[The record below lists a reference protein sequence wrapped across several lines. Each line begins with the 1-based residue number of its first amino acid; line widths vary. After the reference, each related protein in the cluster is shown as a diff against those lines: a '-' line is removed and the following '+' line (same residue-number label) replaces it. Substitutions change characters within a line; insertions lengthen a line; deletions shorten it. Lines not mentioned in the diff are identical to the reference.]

1 MGRGPTVRIELTT
14 EEEQTLTMWSK
25 AGTTEQRLA
34 QRARVIL
41 ASAQG
46 LDLPEVVHQSGLSR
60 QNCSKWRARFLA
72 ERLPGLQDRPRA
84 GRSLTISPE
93 LRLKVTALACTKPQ
107 DGSNAWTLRKLERA
121 LGVSNSS
128 VYRILN
134 EGQLKPHK
142 VEYWCSRS
150 RDPEF
155 EAKQAAILGLYLD
168 PPDNALVLSVDEKTS
183 IQALDRTQPMLPL
196 EPGRPRRQT
205 ATDTRHGTTCLLAAL
220 AVNQGEVAG
229 RCVDRNTHQEFLGFL
244 KYLYRKYPGK
254 HLYIIMD
261 NLATHKHQ
269 EFTAWAAKRRRLTI
283 HFTPTYAS
291 WLNQVEIWFNIFSRD
306 VSRGGIWHSKKELVD
321 QILYYL
327 KKYTE
332 ERAHPFKWTYTGKPL
347 AA

>member
-46 LDLPEVVHQSGLSR
+46 QDLREVVHQSGLSR
-60 QNCSKWRARFLA
+60 QNCSKWRARFVA

-142 VEYWCSRS
+142 VKYWCGKSP
-150 RDPEF
+150 DPEF

-196 EPGRPRRQT
+196 GPGRPRRQT
-205 ATDTRHGTTCLLAAL
+205 ATYTRHGTTCLLAAL
-220 AVNQGEVAG
+220 AVHQGDVAG

-254 HLYIIMD
+254 HLHIIMD

-269 EFTAWAAKRRRLTI
+269 EVTAWAAKRRRLTI

-306 VSRGGIWHSKKELVD
+306 VIRGGIWHSKKELVD
-321 QILYYL
+321 QILHYI